1 MAKTFLPADL
11 GGENQSPHL
20 RWSGFPAETKG
31 FVVTC
36 YDPDAP
42 TMSGFWH
49 WVLVNLPPSVTE
61 LPRGY
66 GDGNSLAPGAFHL
79 ANDAGERAY
88 TGPFPPQGD
97 RPHRYVFTV
106 HAIDVDKLDVDD
118 SGLDVMDRRC
128 RGLIAR
134 SFGGGPV
141 GIETIAAA
149 LSEPR
154 DAIEDIIEPYL
165 IQQGFLQRTPR
176 GRLLTAHAFRHL
188 GLNVPQ
194 ARPAEQGGL
203 FGEDGD

>member
-1 MAKTFLPADL
+1 MSLDRALAPDPFDILPAKPSFTLESDDIADGRLMAKTYLPADL

-20 RWSGFPAETKG
+20 RWSGFPAATKG

-66 GDGNSLAPGAFHL
+66 GDGNALAPGAFQI
-79 ANDAGERAY
+79 ANDAGQRAY

-106 HAIDVDKLDVDD
+106 HAIDVDRLDVDD
-118 SGLDVMDRRC
+118 S
-128 RGLIAR
+128 
-134 SFGGGPV
+134 
-141 GIETIAAA
+141 
-149 LSEPR
+149 
-154 DAIEDIIEPYL
+154 
-165 IQQGFLQRTPR
+165 
-176 GRLLTAHAFRHL
+176 
-188 GLNVPQ
+188 
-194 ARPAEQGGL
+194 ARPAVVGFNLTFHTLARAVLRPTFQVS
-203 FGEDGD
+203 